1 MKSLSIKKNN
11 TLYIS
16 FIISAFLFIL
26 SKEYGLFWDNILFG
40 SKMGNE
46 LYNNGLFNWTMPDSF
61 DPGHPPFL
69 GFVLAFSWTVFEHKL
84 WVAHLAMFPFTV
96 GFLYQLIQFIKYFIP
111 KKSYV
116 YFCFLLILLDP
127 TVGVTLILVNPEIII
142 LFFFFLTMN
151 SLLYKN
157 QKFKFIGLFFLSI
170 VSFRSMMLF
179 GGIFL
184 FEIFYNLYFK
194 KEKIGKL
201 INVKF
206 LISYFIS
213 SIPGVLFVI
222 WRLSTKGWLQTH
234 PKSPWRDYWH
244 LPDFNRF
251 LKNIAVVIHRYIDFG
266 RVFVILFIFLSLF
279 TIWKKLKKER
289 EEKTKTLFLIGFV
302 SVTWIILACLF
313 STNAFGHRYFL
324 VSYICL
330 YIIAMF
336 FIEIIKP
343 KKMIFTLLCLGL
355 ISGNLWE
362 YPKRISQGW
371 NATLGHVPYHSLR
384 IEAIKYLN
392 NEKIEVSNVAS
403 FFPNYTTIDLIDLSG
418 DLRSFSKFNGD
429 NKYVFYSNVYN
440 LTDEDYD
447 SLDENYIEIKRFQK
461 FHIFISIYQLKIK

>member
-1 MKSLSIKKNN
+1 MKSLFIKKNN
-11 TLYIS
+11 ILFIS

-46 LYNNGLFNWTMPDSF
+46 LYNNGFFNWTMPDSF

-69 GFVLAFSWTVFEHKL
+69 GFVLAFFWTLFEHKL
-84 WVAHLAMFPFTV
+84 WVAHLAMLPFTV

-111 KKSYV
+111 KNLYAGC
-116 YFCFLLILLDP
+116 CFLLILLDP
-127 TVGVTLILVNPEIII
+127 TVGVTLVLVNPEVIII
-142 LFFFFLTMN
+142 FFFFLTIN
-151 SLLYKN
+151 SILYKN
-157 QKFKFIGLFFLSI
+157 QEFKYIGLFFLSI

-179 GGIFL
+179 GGVFM

-201 INVKF
+201 INMRF

-213 SIPGVLFVI
+213 STPGIVFVI

-234 PKSPWRDYWH
+234 SKSPWRDYWH
-244 LPDFNRF
+244 LPDFSRF
-251 LKNIAVVIHRYIDFG
+251 LKNIAVVIHRYLDFG
-266 RVFVILFIFLSLF
+266 RVFVILFIFISLF
-279 TIWKKLKKER
+279 LIWKKLKKER
-289 EEKTKTLFLIGFV
+289 KEKTKILFLIGFV
-302 SVTWIILACLF
+302 TLTWIILACLF

-330 YIIAMF
+330 YLITIL
-336 FIEIIKP
+336 FIETINF
-343 KKMIFTLLCLGL
+343 KKIIFTLLCLGL

-384 IEAIKYLN
+384 IKAIKYLN
-392 NEKIEVSNVAS
+392 SEKIEISNVAS
-403 FFPNYTTIDLIDLSG
+403 FFPNYNTIDLIDFFG
-418 DLRSFSKFNGD
+418 DLRSFSKFSSK

-440 LTDEDYD
+440 LTDEEYD

-461 FHIFISIYQLKIK
+461 FHIFIAIYQLKIK